1 MTDDDLK
8 ALAQTVAVNI
18 RLTCADTITNPWE
31 PGGQEEAETA
41 GYIEDALTRVRDASV
56 REARAQAFEE
66 AANWLREMCPTRRA
80 GADHDESICVHSRR
94 ADQMLETLAAR
105 EREVKP

>member
-1 MTDDDLK
+1 MNEREEVARGMAEHQRKIHGGEAWPEGFLW
-8 ALAQTVAVNI
+8 LADWHLA
-18 RLTCADTITNPWE
+18 R
-31 PGGQEEAETA
+31 
-41 GYIEDALTRVRDASV
+41 V

-105 EREVKP
+105 EREVPK